1 MANDRMVG
9 MVQTVQGPIRPEQ
22 LGVTHTHEH
31 ILSDASGLLIAPKEA
46 SAKDLYCRP
55 LSADTAGYIRHYA
68 DTVANSDD
76 MSNGDVSVAIE
87 EVGLFKQCGGDSPVD
102 ATPIGLGRDPVAL
115 ARVSR
120 ATGVNIVMG
129 AAYYVYKAHPPDMDS
144 RSEDDLADQI
154 VRDVTE
160 GVDGTGIKSGVIG
173 EVGCSWP
180 LRDNELKVLR
190 AAGRAQRLTGAPI
203 LIHPGRNETA
213 PLHHLETLSQVGA
226 DLDHTIT
233 GHIER
238 ALFTKSDLRRVAETG
253 CYIEWDLIGEER
265 SFYGG
270 PGTAPDVIVNID
282 MPDDAT
288 RIDQFAWL
296 ASEGYEDKIV
306 VAHDIAFKHRL
317 VRHGGHGFS
326 YVLAHIV
333 PRMRAGGFSE
343 ELIHKILVDN
353 PKAALT
359 FSKPQQA

>member
-31 ILSDASGLLIAPKEA
+31 ILSDASGLLIAPEEA

-87 EVGLFKQCGGDSPVD
+87 EVGLFKQYGGDSPVD

-180 LRDNELKVLR
+180 LKGQRAQG
-190 AAGRAQRLTGAPI
+190 AAGCGAGPEAYRRANINPPRPQRNGPSSP
-203 LIHPGRNETA
+203 PGDPQPGGNRSGS
-213 PLHHLETLSQVGA
+213 HHHGPHRARFVHQERPEEGGRDGMLYRVGPHRRGEV
-226 DLDHTIT
+226 L
-233 GHIER
+233 
-238 ALFTKSDLRRVAETG
+238 LRRA
-253 CYIEWDLIGEER
+253 
-265 SFYGG
+265 
-270 PGTAPDVIVNID
+270 
-282 MPDDAT
+282 
-288 RIDQFAWL
+288 
-296 ASEGYEDKIV
+296 
-306 VAHDIAFKHRL
+306 
-317 VRHGGHGFS
+317 RHGSRRDREHRHARRRHPHGTS
-326 YVLAHIV
+326 S
-333 PRMRAGGFSE
+333 PGWR
-343 ELIHKILVDN
+343 
-353 PKAALT
+353 PKGTKTRSWWPMTSRSSTGLSGTEATASVMSWPISCPGCAPAA
-359 FSKPQQA
+359 SARS